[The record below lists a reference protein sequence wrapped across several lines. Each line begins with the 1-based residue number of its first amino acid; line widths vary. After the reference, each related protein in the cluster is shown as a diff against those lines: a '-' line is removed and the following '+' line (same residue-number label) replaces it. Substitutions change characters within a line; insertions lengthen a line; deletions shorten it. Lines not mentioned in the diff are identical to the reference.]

1 MSQHNQHLL
10 HPKYRPDID
19 GLRAIAVLSV
29 VGFHACPSWV
39 KGGFIGVDVFF
50 VISGFLIS
58 GIIYENL
65 DKGEFTFRE
74 FYARRIR
81 RIFPALI
88 VVMSACLVLGWF
100 SLLTDEYKQLGK
112 HIAGGAS
119 FISNLLLWQESGYFD
134 NSSETK
140 PLLHL
145 WSLGIEEQFYIVWP
159 LLLWL
164 TWKKR
169 FNFFAVSLAIAVG
182 SFYLNIKGIK
192 QDAVA
197 TFYSPITRFWELMC
211 GGLLAWVAIYKRTSF
226 AGIFL
231 KVDTNVI
238 KLTAWFVIDVV
249 LFLVYFMFPLKFS
262 PGSYRFCHCHKNRI
276 ENKEVEKGTALNNL
290 SAFTGLALLAYGF
303 SKIAKDFY
311 FPGVWALVP
320 VIAALLIISAGPAAW
335 LNRQILSTKFL
346 VWFGLISYPLYL
358 WHWPMLSFA
367 RIIENGS
374 PSRNIRIAAVVIS
387 ILLAW
392 LTMKFIEK
400 PFRFGNQRA
409 GLKVAT
415 LSGLMFAIGVSGFV
429 VNNMRLSQA
438 RTLDELSIKRQGS
451 EYQIGNSLAW
461 YRGKGDWLFLGN
473 TYNNTVAKLM
483 LDIVPSKGEIEA
495 TKQLFSNIAQAGAQ
509 SNTKIV
515 LILGPNK
522 SSIYPEFLPD
532 KFNPP
537 LKRYSSFFL
546 DSLKDVQNL
555 IVYNPTEDFL
565 RLKNTEGI
573 LYWMTDTHWN
583 HKGSFLAYSG
593 FSKALGLPVPK
604 LTFQHG
610 STHSG
615 DLINIAKLTDFP
627 LHAEDN
633 WDVIWTNKPAWTETE
648 IPNQEKTTFGVGSIV
663 KNQNSLSDKY
673 IWVVGDSFSSSLRQY
688 FNATFREVRYVGHW
702 NRKLKELPDDLAR
715 ADRKPDIVVIVR
727 VERSF

>member
-29 VGFHACPSWV
+29 VGFHAFPGWV

-65 DKGEFTFRE
+65 DKGEFTLRE

-88 VVMSACLVLGWF
+88 LVMVACLVFGWF
-100 SLLTDEYKQLGK
+100 ALLTDEYKQLGR

-119 FISNLLLWQESGYFD
+119 FISNFLLWQESGYFD
-134 NSSETK
+134 NSAETK

-164 TWKKR
+164 TWKRK
-169 FNFFAVSLAIAVG
+169 FNFFAVTLAIAVG
-182 SFYLNIKGIK
+182 SFYLNVKGIK

-211 GGLLAWVAIYKRTSF
+211 GGLLAWVTIYKKESLT
-226 AGIFL
+226 G
-231 KVDTNVI
+231 I
-238 KLTAWFVIDVV
+238 KLRLDRFI
-249 LFLVYFMFPLKFS
+249 LS
-262 PGSYRFCHCHKNRI
+262 NIYR
-276 ENKEVEKGTALNNL
+276 NKEVEKGRTLANL

-303 SKIAKDFY
+303 SIIAKDFY

-320 VIAALLIISAGPAAW
+320 VLAALLIISAGPAAW
-335 LNRQILSTKFL
+335 INRQILSTKVF

-358 WHWPMLSFA
+358 WHWPLLSFA
-367 RIIENGS
+367 RIIENGT
-374 PSRNIRIAAVVIS
+374 PSREIRVAAVVIS
-387 ILLAW
+387 IVLAW
-392 LTMKFIEK
+392 LTMKLIEK
-400 PFRFGNQRA
+400 PFRFGNQKT

-429 VNNMRLSQA
+429 VNNMGLSQA
-438 RTLDELSIKRQGS
+438 RTLDELSIKRQGW

-473 TYNNTVAKLM
+473 AYNNTVAKLM
-483 LDIVPSKGEIEA
+483 LGIVPSKGEIEA
-495 TKQLFSNIAQAGAQ
+495 TKQLFFNIAQAGAQ
-509 SNTKIV
+509 SNTNIILIV
-515 LILGPNK
+515 GPNK

-546 DSLKDVQNL
+546 DSLKDVPNL
-555 IVYNPTEDFL
+555 VVYNPTEDLL

-604 LTFQHG
+604 ITFEHG

-615 DLINIAKLTDFP
+615 DLINIAKLKEFP

-633 WDVIWTNKPAWTETE
+633 WDVIWANKPEWTEAE
-648 IPNQEKTTFGVGSIV
+648 IPNQEKTTFEVSSIV
-663 KNQNSLSDKY
+663 KNQNPLSDKY
-673 IWVVGDSFSSSLRQY
+673 IWVVGDSFTTPLRQY

-715 ADRKPDIVVIVR
+715 ADRKPDIVIIVR

>member
-1 MSQHNQHLL
+1 MSKTALL
-10 HPKYRPDID
+10 ITP
-19 GLRAIAVLSV
+19 
-29 VGFHACPSWV
+29 
-39 KGGFIGVDVFF
+39 VFF

-65 DKGEFTFRE
+65 DKKEFTFRE
-74 FYARRIR
+74 FYARRIM

-88 VVMSACLVLGWF
+88 VVMTTCFAFGWLL
-100 SLLTDEYKQLGK
+100 LLTDEYKQLGK
-112 HIAGGAS
+112 HIAGGAF
-119 FISNLLLWQESGYFD
+119 FISNFLLWQESGYFD
-134 NSSETK
+134 NSLETK

-145 WSLGIEEQFYIVWP
+145 WSLGIEEQFYIIWP

-164 TWKKR
+164 TWKRK
-169 FNFFAVSLAIAVG
+169 FNIFAVTLAIAVG

-211 GGLLAWVAIYKRTSF
+211 GGLLAWVTIYKKESF
-226 AGIFL
+226 ANIWR
-231 KVDTNVI
+231 KVDRFIVSTVYRN
-238 KLTAWFVIDVV
+238 KGAEEGRTLAN
-249 LFLVYFMFPLKFS
+249 LF
-262 PGSYRFCHCHKNRI
+262 
-276 ENKEVEKGTALNNL
+276 
-290 SAFTGLALLAYGF
+290 AFIGLALLAYGF
-303 SKIAKDFY
+303 IKIAKDFY
-311 FPGVWALVP
+311 FLGVWALVP
-320 VIAALLIISAGPAAW
+320 VLAALLIISAGPAAW
-335 LNRQILSTKFL
+335 INRQILSTRIF

-358 WHWPMLSFA
+358 WHWPLLSFA
-367 RIIENGS
+367 QIIENGS
-374 PSRNIRIAAVVIS
+374 PSRSIRIAAVIIS

-392 LTMKFIEK
+392 LTMKLIEK

-415 LSGLMFAIGVSGFV
+415 LSGLMLVIGVSGVV
-429 VNNMRLSQA
+429 VNNTEFSQA
-438 RTLDELSIKRQGS
+438 RTFEKLSIKRRGS
-451 EYQIGNSLAW
+451 EYQVGNSLAW

-473 TYNNTVAKLM
+473 AYNNTVAKLM
-483 LDIVPSKGEIEA
+483 LDVVPSKGEIEA
-495 TKQLFSNIAQAGAQ
+495 TKQLFSNIANTGAQ

-532 KFNPP
+532 KFDPP
-537 LKRYSSFFL
+537 SKRYSSFFL

-573 LYWMTDTHWN
+573 LYWMTNTHWN

-604 LTFQHG
+604 ITFQHG

-633 WDVIWTNKPAWTETE
+633 WDVIWTNKPLWTETE
-648 IPNQEKTTFGVGSIV
+648 IPNQEKTTFGVASIV
-663 KNQNSLSDKY
+663 KNHNSLSDKY
-673 IWVVGDSFSSSLRQY
+673 IWVVGDSFTSSLTIPSPLNHLFRRI
-688 FNATFREVRYVGHW
+688 NPPKNGNLVSDGLNRNTFW
-702 NRKLKELPDDLAR
+702 NLRKQ
-715 ADRKPDIVVIVR
+715 
-727 VERSF
+727 F

>member
-1 MSQHNQHLL
+1 MSQHNQHLI

-29 VGFHACPSWV
+29 VGFHAFPSWV

-65 DKGEFTFRE
+65 DKKEFTFRE
-74 FYARRIR
+74 FYARRIM

-88 VVMSACLVLGWF
+88 VVMTTCFAFGWLL
-100 SLLTDEYKQLGK
+100 LLTDEYKQLGK

-119 FISNLLLWQESGYFD
+119 FISNFLLWQESGYFD
-134 NSSETK
+134 NSAETK

-145 WSLGIEEQFYIVWP
+145 WSLGIEEQFYIIWP

-164 TWKKR
+164 TWKRK
-169 FNFFAVSLAIAVG
+169 FNIFAVTLAIAVG

-211 GGLLAWVAIYKRTSF
+211 GGLLAWVTIYKKESF
-226 AGIFL
+226 ANICR
-231 KVDTNVI
+231 KVDRFIVSTI
-238 KLTAWFVIDVV
+238 
-249 LFLVYFMFPLKFS
+249 
-262 PGSYRFCHCHKNRI
+262 YR
-276 ENKEVEKGTALNNL
+276 NKETEEGRTLANL
-290 SAFTGLALLAYGF
+290 FAFTGLALLTYGF
-303 SKIAKDFY
+303 VKIAKDFY
-311 FPGVWALVP
+311 FPGAWALVP
-320 VIAALLIISAGPAAW
+320 VLAALLIISAGPAAW
-335 LNRQILSTKFL
+335 INRQILSTKVF

-358 WHWPMLSFA
+358 WHWPLLSFA
-367 RIIENGS
+367 RIFKDHL
-374 PSRNIRIAAVVIS
+374 PHHDTRIAIVAVS
-387 ILLAW
+387 IVLAW
-392 LTMKFIEK
+392 LTTIFIEK
-400 PFRFGNQRA
+400 PFRSGDYGIR
-409 GLKVAT
+409 LKVT
-415 LSGLMFAIGVSGFV
+415 ILCCLLIGIGVSGV
-429 VNNMRLSQA
+429 IVNKTGLSQI
-438 RTLDELSIKRQGS
+438 RTLERVNKLRNTKYKIGS
-451 EYQIGNSLAW
+451 SFAW
-461 YRGKGDWLFLGN
+461 YRGKEDWLFLGN
-473 TYNNTVAKLM
+473 AYDQTVEKLM
-483 LDIVPSKGEIEA
+483 LDIEPSKSEIEE
-495 TKQLFSNIAQAGAQ
+495 TKKLFAEIANTGEK

-532 KFNPP
+532 KFDPP
-537 LKRYSSFFL
+537 SKRYSSFFL

-573 LYWMTDTHWN
+573 LYWMTNTHWN

-604 LTFQHG
+604 ITFQHG

-633 WDVIWTNKPAWTETE
+633 WDVIWANKPLWTETE
-648 IPNQEKTTFGVGSIV
+648 IPNQEKTTFGVASIV
-663 KNQNSLSDKY
+663 KNHNSLSDKY
-673 IWVVGDSFSSSLRQY
+673 IWVVGDSFTSSLRQY
-688 FNATFREVRYVGHW
+688 FNATFKEVCYIGHW
-702 NRKLKELPDDLAR
+702 SNKLRKLPEDLAK
-715 ADRKPDIVVIVR
+715 ADRKPDMVVIVR

>member
-1 MSQHNQHLL
+1 MSQHNQHLI

-29 VGFHACPSWV
+29 IGFHAFPSWV
-39 KGGFIGVDVFF
+39 KGGFIGVDLFF

-81 RIFPALI
+81 RIFPSLI
-88 VVMSACLVLGWF
+88 LVMAACLVFGWF
-100 SLLTDEYKQLGK
+100 ALLTDEYKQLGR

-119 FISNLLLWQESGYFD
+119 FISNFLLWQESGYFD
-134 NSSETK
+134 NSAETK

-164 TWKKR
+164 TWKRK
-169 FNFFAVSLAIAVG
+169 FNIFAVTLAIAVG

-211 GGLLAWVAIYKRTSF
+211 GGLLAWVTIYKKESLT
-226 AGIFL
+226 G
-231 KVDTNVI
+231 I
-238 KLTAWFVIDVV
+238 KLRLDRFIVSNI
-249 LFLVYFMFPLKFS
+249 
-262 PGSYRFCHCHKNRI
+262 YR
-276 ENKEVEKGTALNNL
+276 NKQVEKGRTLANL

-303 SKIAKDFY
+303 STIAKDFY

-320 VIAALLIISAGPAAW
+320 VLAALLIISAGPAAW
-335 LNRQILSTKFL
+335 INRQILSTNIF

-358 WHWPMLSFA
+358 WHWPLLSFA
-367 RIIENGS
+367 RIIENGT
-374 PSRNIRIAAVVIS
+374 PSREIRVAAVVIS
-387 ILLAW
+387 IVLAW
-392 LTMKFIEK
+392 LTMKLIER
-400 PFRFGNQRA
+400 PFRFGNQRT

-429 VNNMRLSQA
+429 VNNMGLSQS

-461 YRGKGDWLFLGN
+461 YRGKSDWLFLGN

-495 TKQLFSNIAQAGAQ
+495 TKQLFSNIAQAGVQ

-546 DSLKDVQNL
+546 DSLKEVQNL

-573 LYWMTDTHWN
+573 LYWMTNTHWN

-604 LTFQHG
+604 ITFQHG

-615 DLINIAKLTDFP
+615 DLINIAKLTEFP
-627 LHAEDN
+627 LHSEDN
-633 WDVIWTNKPAWTETE
+633 WDVIWANKPAWTETE
-648 IPNQEKTTFGVGSIV
+648 IPNQEKTTFGVASIV

-688 FNATFREVRYVGHW
+688 FNATFREVRYVGHC
-702 NRKLKELPDDLAR
+702 NRKLRELPDDLAR